1 MKEVESTLATVRQ
14 QLEFAPLE
22 RRSWSVADWRHKYF
36 DHPVAGT
43 IGRRILW
50 AFDHEG
56 AVTIGAFDGRS
67 LVNNEGRP
75 LALSD
80 AARVSVWHPLGSP
93 VADVL
98 HWRQLLADSNVTQP
112 FKQAHREVYL
122 LTDAERSSAT
132 YSNRFAAHIL
142 RQSQFRALAKTRRWK
157 TRYLGHWSSVDDE
170 FAERELPDWALRA
183 ELWTHGAGDEYAH
196 AGGFTYLSTDQVRF
210 CPMGSRDP
218 LPLDQVPPLVFSEVM
233 RDVDLFVGVA
243 GVGNDPTWADGGP
256 EGRHAQ
262 YWHDYAFG
270 ELSETALSRRA
281 ALERIVPQ
289 SKIADRCTISD
300 RFLVVRGQLRTYR
313 IHLGSGNIMMDP
325 DNRYLCIV
333 PAQQAKPDSAVF
345 LPFEGDTR
353 LSVILSKAL
362 MLADD
367 LSITDRAIASQILP

>member
-1 MKEVESTLATVRQ
+1 
-14 QLEFAPLE
+14 
-22 RRSWSVADWRHKYF
+22 
-36 DHPVAGT
+36 
-43 IGRRILW
+43 
-50 AFDHEG
+50 
-56 AVTIGAFDGRS
+56 
-67 LVNNEGRP
+67 
-75 LALSD
+75 
-80 AARVSVWHPLGSP
+80 
-93 VADVL
+93 
-98 HWRQLLADSNVTQP
+98 
-112 FKQAHREVYL
+112 
-122 LTDAERSSAT
+122 
-132 YSNRFAAHIL
+132 
-142 RQSQFRALAKTRRWK
+142 
-157 TRYLGHWSSVDDE
+157 
-170 FAERELPDWALRA
+170 
-183 ELWTHGAGDEYAH
+183 
-196 AGGFTYLSTDQVRF
+196 
-210 CPMGSRDP
+210 MGSRDP

-333 PAQQAKPDSAVF
+333 PAQQAKPDGAVF

>member
-1 MKEVESTLATVRQ
+1 MPSCHYTVTRTTRR
-14 QLEFAPLE
+14 LEK
-22 RRSWSVADWRHKYF
+22 RRDPCSITSPRG
-36 DHPVAGT
+36 PSG
-43 IGRRILW
+43 
-50 AFDHEG
+50 
-56 AVTIGAFDGRS
+56 S
-67 LVNNEGRP
+67 RP
-75 LALSD
+75 R

-98 HWRQLLADSNVTQP
+98 AWRQLLADSNVTQP

-157 TRYLGHWSSVDDE
+157 SSYLGHWSSNDEE
-170 FAERELPDWALRA
+170 FAERELPDWDLRA
-183 ELWTHGAGDEYAH
+183 EVWTGGAGDEHAQ

-210 CPMGSRDP
+210 CRMGSRDP

-243 GVGNDPTWADGGP
+243 GVGNDPTWADAGP
-256 EGRHAQ
+256 QGRLAQ
-262 YWHDYAFG
+262 YWRDYAFG
-270 ELSETALSRRA
+270 ELTETALTRRA
-281 ALERIVPQ
+281 ALERIIPQ
-289 SKIADRCTISD
+289 LKIADRCTIND
-300 RFLVVRGQLRTYR
+300 RFLVVRGQFRTYR

-333 PAQQAKPDSAVF
+333 PAQRANPESTLF

-367 LSITDRAIASQILP
+367 LSITERAIISQIRNA